1 MSAEPGDARAAAAG
15 GHGHF
20 RASHADREQV
30 IAMLKVAFV
39 QGRLTK
45 DEPDARVGQTFGART
60 YAELAELTAD
70 LPARLTA
77 VPPLRPPARVRARR
91 PVNKT
96 AIWGASGTITPV
108 MLVLGIVAIHV
119 NDSDAEVQ
127 LFFTGAFSYL
137 LVWLLVGVTMVG
149 SWRQQCPSGP
159 TPAVDGVKAKTEP

>member
-39 QGRLTK
+39 QGRLSK
-45 DEPDARVGQTFGART
+45 DELDARMGQTFAVRT
-60 YAELAELTAD
+60 YGELAELTAD
-70 LPARLTA
+70 LPAGQTVA
-77 VPPLRPPARVRARR
+77 PPLRPPVQVRARR

-96 AIWGASGTITPV
+96 VIWGASGTITPV
-108 MLVLGIVAIHV
+108 MLVLGIVAIHL

-159 TPAVDGVKAKTEP
+159 TPAVDGVKAKPEP